1 MAPESIIDK
10 MLSNDLFSQWLNVK
24 VILIKPGECKLEI
37 LISKSMTNGFKIAH
51 GGITYSLA
59 DSCLA
64 FAANAKGNIALTKE
78 SSIKHIKQ
86 VKEGDKLNAH
96 GFELENNK
104 EYMVNITNQKNEI
117 VAEFRGQVHYTA
129 TKWII

>member
-1 MAPESIIDK
+1 
-10 MLSNDLFSQWLNVK
+10 
-24 VILIKPGECKLEI
+24 
-37 LISKSMTNGFKIAH
+37 MTNGFEIAH
-51 GGITYSLA
+51 GGIAYSLA

-78 SSIKHIKQ
+78 SYIKYIKQ
-86 VKEGDKLNAH
+86 VKEGDQLNAH
-96 GFELENNK
+96 GFQMENNN